1 MFAVSTEKIIKYTL
15 TITGIAI
22 GLFLFPFLLK
32 VFAPFITA
40 FIIAAP
46 CQRIVGSLEKHLHL
60 SRGIS
65 SAIISTLIV
74 AAGTGI
80 VLALSFQLFSQTK
93 NLISALP
100 AAIDSFKGQFSGM
113 TDKFNGFK
121 LSLAPEVSAF
131 IDKIAFNF
139 SDYSQQ
145 LSQKITDT
153 AISIAGSFAS
163 TLPNLILFLI
173 MFILGTFFFTK
184 DYKLIINF
192 LREIFP
198 EKIVKLL
205 ITAKGFLTHA
215 FSSYL
220 KAQLIL
226 MLLTSV
232 LITVCLWI
240 IGKDYALLWGLVC
253 GLVDALPF
261 LGTAVVLLPW
271 ALASLT
277 YGDTSSFVALIII
290 QVLVFVVRQIAE
302 PKVVSR
308 QIGIHPILTLIS
320 VYIGLRFFGI
330 AGMIFAPMAA
340 LLLVN
345 FYVSYKEHSHA
356 K

>member
-1 MFAVSTEKIIKYTL
+1 MTTEQIIKYTL
-15 TITGIAI
+15 ILAGIAL

-32 VFAPFITA
+32 IFAPFIAA
-40 FIIAAP
+40 FIVAAP
-46 CQRIVGSLEKHLHL
+46 CQHIVRTLEKKLHL

-80 VLALSFQLFSQTK
+80 VLALSFQLFSQAK
-93 NLISALP
+93 NLISTLP
-100 AAIDSFKGQFSGM
+100 AAIDSFKGQLSGLL
-113 TDKFNGFK
+113 DRYNGFK
-121 LSLAPEVSAF
+121 LSLAPEVSVF
-131 IDKIAFNF
+131 IDKITSNF
-139 SDYSQQ
+139 QDYSQE
-145 LSQKITDT
+145 LSMKVTD
-153 AISIAGSFAS
+153 AALNAARSFAS

-184 DYKLIINF
+184 DYNLIVNF
-192 LREIFP
+192 LHELFP
-198 EKIVKLL
+198 KKISVHLA
-205 ITAKGFLTHA
+205 TAKRFLTHA

-226 MLLTSV
+226 MALTSV
-232 LITVCLWI
+232 IITISLWI

-261 LGTAVVLLPW
+261 LGTAVILLPW
-271 ALASLT
+271 ALASLA
-277 YGDTSSFVALIII
+277 YGDMYSFISLLIIQGI
-290 QVLVFVVRQIAE
+290 VFVFRQIAE

-320 VYIGLRFFGI
+320 VYIGLRFFGV
-330 AGMIFAPMAA
+330 AGMILAPVLT

-345 FYVSYKEHSHA
+345 FYVSYKEHSVTS
-356 K
+356 